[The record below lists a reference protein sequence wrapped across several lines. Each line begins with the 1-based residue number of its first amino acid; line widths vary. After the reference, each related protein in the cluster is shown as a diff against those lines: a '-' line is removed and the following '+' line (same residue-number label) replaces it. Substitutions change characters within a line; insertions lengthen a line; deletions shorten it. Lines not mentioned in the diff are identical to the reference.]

1 MSKAPESVDTAFD
14 TYTAYELLGEEG
26 AGIVLA
32 VVDSSGE
39 TFALKCLHP
48 LRADRQKRRHFQ
60 NEIEFCAKHSHRN
73 LIKVLASGV
82 VTWDGEKCPFYVMP
96 LYQKTLRNLMD
107 AKNFA
112 S

>member
-1 MSKAPESVDTAFD
+1 MLASV
-14 TYTAYELLGEEG
+14 
-26 AGIVLA
+26 
-32 VVDSSGE
+32 
-39 TFALKCLHP
+39 AL
-48 LRADRQKRRHFQ
+48 RQAEAKTLSER
-60 NEIEFCAKHSHRN
+60 NWVCAKHSHRN
-73 LIKVLASGV
+73 LIKVLGSGV